1 MKLSAR
7 EATRYFAQPDPGK
20 TGLLIYGQDAMR
32 VALKRQQVIAALVGP
47 KGEEEMRLTRINGA
61 ELRKDPAQLSD
72 AVKAVGFFPGAR
84 VVFVEEATEFAFPAL
99 QTTLDDWQPGDA
111 QVVVT
116 AKALKATSKIRKLFE
131 GHNNCFAVG
140 IYDDPPGRDEIEDM
154 LKKAGLTD
162 VPQDAFGVIE
172 DLSRS
177 LDPGDFGQVIEK
189 LGLYKFRD
197 NSPVTAE
204 DIDAVAPTST
214 EAALDD
220 MLNIVAEARTA
231 EIGPLMARLRSQGV
245 LPVTLCIGTMRHF
258 RTLHAAAS
266 DPGGPSQGISRLR
279 PPVFGPRRDRMT
291 RQANTWGLRRLEQAL
306 QMLTETDLQLRSAST
321 APANAAMERTLIR
334 LSMLARR

>member
-99 QTTLDDWQPGDA
+99 QTALDDWQAGDA

-131 GHNNCFAVG
+131 GHNNSFAVG
-140 IYDDPPGRDEIEDM
+140 IYDDPPGREEIEGM
-154 LKKAGLTD
+154 LKKAGLAD
-162 VPQDAFGVIE
+162 VPHDAFGVIE

>member
-99 QTTLDDWQPGDA
+99 QTALDDWQAGDA

-116 AKALKATSKIRKLFE
+116 AKALKATSKVRKLFE
-131 GHNNCFAVG
+131 GHNNSFAVG
-140 IYDDPPGRDEIEDM
+140 IYDDPPGREEIEDM

-162 VPQDAFGVIE
+162 VPHDAFGVIE

-197 NSPVTAE
+197 NSPVTSE

>member
-1 MKLSAR
+1 MKLAGR
-7 EATRYFAQPDPGK
+7 EANRYFAKPDPAK

-32 VALKRQQVIAALVGP
+32 VALKRQQLIAALVGP

-61 ELRKDPAQLSD
+61 ELRKDPAQLTD
-72 AVKAVGFFPGAR
+72 AMKAQGFFPGPR

-99 QTTLDDWQPGDA
+99 QTALDDWQMGDA
-111 QVVVT
+111 QVIVT
-116 AKALKATSKIRKLFE
+116 AKALKATSKMRKLFE
-131 GHNNCFAVG
+131 GHRNAFAVG
-140 IYDDPPGRDEIEDM
+140 IYDDPPGREEIEEM
-154 LKKAGLTD
+154 LQKANLSNI
-162 VPQDAFGVIE
+162 PNDAMGAIE
-172 DLSRS
+172 SLSRS
-177 LDPGDFGQVIEK
+177 LDPGDFAQVIEK
-189 LGLYKFRD
+189 LGLYKRND
-197 NSPVTAE
+197 NSPVTE
-204 DIDAVAPTST
+204 TDIEAVAPTST

-231 EIGPLMARLRSQGV
+231 DIGPLMARLKSQGV

-266 DPGGPSQGISRLR
+266 DPGGPSQGIARLR

-291 RQANTWGLRRLEQAL
+291 KQANTWGLRRLEQAL
-306 QMLTETDLQLRSAST
+306 QMLTETDLQLRSTSN

>member
-1 MKLSAR
+1 MKLAAR
-7 EATRYFAQPDPGK
+7 EAGKYFAKPDPGK

-61 ELRKDPAQLSD
+61 ELRKDPAQLTD
-72 AVKAVGFFPGAR
+72 AMKAVGFFPGPR

-99 QTTLDDWQPGDA
+99 QTALDDWQDGDA

-116 AKALKATSKIRKLFE
+116 AKALKATSKTRKLFE
-131 GHNNCFAVG
+131 GHRNAYAVG
-140 IYDDPPGRDEIEDM
+140 IYDDPPGREEIEEM
-154 LKKAGLTD
+154 LQKAGLQN
-162 VPQDAFGVIE
+162 VPRDAMDTIE
-172 DLSRS
+172 NLSRS
-177 LDPGDFGQVIEK
+177 LDPGDFSQVIEK
-189 LGLYKFRD
+189 LGLYKHRD
-197 NSPVTAE
+197 TSPVSEA
-204 DIDAVAPTST
+204 DIEAVAPTST

-220 MLNIVAEARTA
+220 MLNIIAEARTA

-245 LPVTLCIGTMRHF
+245 LPVTLCIGAMRHF

-291 RQANTWGLRRLEQAL
+291 RQATNWGLRRLEQAL
-306 QMLTETDLQLRSAST
+306 QVLTETDLQLRSSSN
-321 APANAAMERTLIR
+321 APANAAMERALIR